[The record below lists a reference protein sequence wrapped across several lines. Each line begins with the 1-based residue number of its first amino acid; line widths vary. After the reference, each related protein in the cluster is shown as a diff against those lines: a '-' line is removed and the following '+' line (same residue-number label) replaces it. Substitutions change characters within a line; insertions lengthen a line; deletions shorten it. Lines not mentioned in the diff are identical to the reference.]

1 LIKNKDR
8 SKYFG
13 ASDTKYVIGNW
24 NTKTFKKWWLEKLG
38 FATERYDNKYTLA
51 GTNYEHKIIDALNIP
66 LIEKDN
72 QFIKDRVRVNLDG
85 NTKEKIYEIKTY
97 GFEKGFDIEKHKD
110 YIYQVQVQMYVS
122 KIHKAEIDAYGL
134 LENDYINF
142 FNDIDLER
150 LSKYEIEYNE
160 EWLKEEYI
168 PKINYLTECLI
179 KQKFPDKEEF
189 KEKEKLK

>member
-1 LIKNKDR
+1 MIKTKDR
-8 SKYFG
+8 SYYFG
-13 ASDTKYVIGNW
+13 ASDIKYIVGNW

-38 FATERYDNKYTLA
+38 IANEKYDNKYTLA

-66 LIEKDN
+66 VIEKDN
-72 QFIKDRVRVNLDG
+72 QFIKDRIRVNLDA

-97 GFEKGFDIEKHKD
+97 NFEKGFDIKNHKD

-142 FNDIDLER
+142 FNDIDLKR
-150 LSKYEIEYNE
+150 LSKHEIEYDE
-160 EWLKEEYI
+160 EWLKKEYI
-168 PKINYLTECLI
+168 PKTNYLTECLI
-179 KQKFPDKEEF
+179 KQKFPNKEEF
-189 KEKEKLK
+189 IKKEV

>member
-1 LIKNKDR
+1 MIKTKDR
-8 SKYFG
+8 SYYFG
-13 ASDTKYVIGNW
+13 ASDTKYIVGNW
-24 NTKTFKKWWLEKLG
+24 DTKTFKKWWLEKLG
-38 FATERYDNKYTLA
+38 IANEKYDNKYTLA

-66 LIEKDN
+66 MIEKDN
-72 QFIKDRVRVNLDG
+72 QFIKDRIRVNLDA

-97 GFEKGFDIEKHKD
+97 NFEKGFDIKNHKD

-142 FNDIDLER
+142 FNDIDLKR

-160 EWLKEEYI
+160 EWLKKEYMA
-168 PKINYLTECLI
+168 KVNYLTECLI

-189 KEKEKLK
+189 IKKEE